1 MAYTFKLQQ
10 DRCRVTHKDD
20 GRTWLEVTYV
30 LNRRAPSGL
39 RKVLVPALDKALAK
53 QDLSLVALD
62 LFDEFVRMSV
72 PIETPAALV
81 EKTLKDVL
89 GAIKPTESPA
99 ASKEAQ
105 QALQRY
111 VGETTK

>member
-1 MAYTFKLQQ
+1 MVYTFKLLQ

-20 GRTWLEVTYV
+20 GRTWLDVVYV
-30 LNRRAPSGL
+30 LNQRVPSGL

-62 LFDEFVRMSV
+62 LFDEFIRMSV
-72 PIETPAALV
+72 PLETPAALV

-89 GAIKPTESPA
+89 GAIKPTEPPA

-105 QALQRY
+105 QALKRY
-111 VGETTK
+111 TAEATK